1 MSLLAGSLLLTL
13 ALGSQGQPVEV
24 RAESGS
30 LLRFM
35 REGRVAYRASS
46 QLAVIEGRLCHPDG
60 SPVSPAIRVPIGAG
74 WSVMP
79 DGRVVSQDKE
89 LGRMTLALAPDL
101 SLLESREGGWLT
113 TTEKLKIVLPG
124 EPGQRILSPGQPAPA
139 AKAPSPAPEPP
150 SPPQHAEKLAEEA
163 PTSLLAARVSNVF
176 DQSLAREVFADL
188 IAQTG
193 AVIIADS
200 SVGDQSVSID
210 LQDVMLSEAMDHIC
224 LVAGLMW
231 KEKDGVILVS
241 TGESSAPLA
250 AEFSETILYR
260 CQNIK
265 AETLEPLLPESIR
278 RAVAVDKLQ
287 NLLSINGSP
296 RRVQEVLRAIK
307 ALDAQRPQILVEAL
321 ITEVTRTKDGQRGFS
336 FSASDAASDGS
347 GGLEYGRATIED
359 IFRLK
364 ALVRNGDAVLRAHP
378 SITATAGEPTVLS
391 VGSDTYLPIQVGS
404 GNQGYTQIQQIK
416 TGVTLSFT
424 ALLAEDGA
432 ITISLEP
439 EVSDSIVQINGAP
452 TAIVRRASTTVRVMP
467 GESVVIGGLMQRAVN
482 ERRTSVPVLGS
493 LPLIG
498 GLFRGRELEERESE
512 IIITLTPRVQR
523 PAPALSSALQ

>member
-1 MSLLAGSLLLTL
+1 MLAL
-13 ALGSQGQPVEV
+13 ALGAQGQPVEV

-35 REGRVAYRASS
+35 REGRVAYRAAS

-60 SPVSPAIRVPIGAG
+60 SPVTPIIRVPIGAG

-89 LGRMTLALAPDL
+89 LGRMTLALTPEPAVM
-101 SLLESREGGWLT
+101 ESREGGWMVT
-113 TTEKLKIVLPG
+113 SEKLKIVLPG
-124 EPGQRILSPGQPAPA
+124 EPGPRILSPGRLEEAP
-139 AKAPSPAPEPP
+139 KPPSPAPEPAA
-150 SPPQHAEKLAEEA
+150 PPRQDEEA
-163 PTSLLAARVSNVF
+163 ASLPLAARVSNVF
-176 DQSLAREVFADL
+176 DRSLAREVFADL

-200 SVGDQSVSID
+200 SVEDQTVSID
-210 LQDVMLSEAMDHIC
+210 LQDVLLSEAMDHIC

-250 AEFSETILYR
+250 SEFSETILYR

-278 RAVAVDKLQ
+278 RSVAVDKLQ

-296 RRVQEVLRAIK
+296 RRVQEVMRAIR

-523 PAPALSSALQ
+523 PAPTVSSALP

>member
-1 MSLLAGSLLLTL
+1 MLAL
-13 ALGSQGQPVEV
+13 ALGAQGQPVEV
-24 RAESGS
+24 RAENGS

-35 REGRVAYRASS
+35 REGRVAYRAAS

-60 SPVSPAIRVPIGAG
+60 SPVTPIIRIPIGAG

-101 SLLESREGGWLT
+101 SVMEAREGGWLVT
-113 TTEKLKIVLPG
+113 SEKLNIVLPG
-124 EPGQRILSPGQPAPA
+124 EPGPRILSPGQALAAP
-139 AKAPSPAPEPP
+139 KPPSPAPEPP
-150 SPPQHAEKLAEEA
+150 ALEPQEKLAEEA
-163 PTSLLAARVSNVF
+163 AVSPLASRVSNVF
-176 DQSLAREVFADL
+176 DRSLAREVFADL

-200 SVGDQSVSID
+200 SVEDQTVSID
-210 LQDVMLSEAMDHIC
+210 LQDVLLSEAMDHIC

-241 TGESSAPLA
+241 TGEASAPLA
-250 AEFSETILYR
+250 DEFTETILYR

-482 ERRTSVPVLGS
+482 ERRTSVPILGS

-523 PAPALSSALQ
+523 PAPAAQDMPH